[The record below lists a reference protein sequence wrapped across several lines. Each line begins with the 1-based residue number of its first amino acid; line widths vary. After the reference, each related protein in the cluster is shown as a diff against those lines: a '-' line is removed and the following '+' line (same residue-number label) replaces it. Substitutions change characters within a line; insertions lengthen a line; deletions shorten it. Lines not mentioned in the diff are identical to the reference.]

1 MHLQFIEVKATINH
15 ISYNSIS
22 FSNFN
27 MPRKII
33 KRYLPDPDKIKDNKF
48 LRIFGNILHDPQ
60 LWHLT
65 RYSVGH
71 AFLVGLFCA
80 FIPVPFQMLLA
91 AGGAILFRANI
102 AISVALVW
110 ITNPV
115 TMPFLFSFAYWV
127 GITILGQDSNDFQF
141 ELTLDWLNNNLT
153 HLWQP
158 FLLGC
163 LVCASTCAFLG
174 YIGVRVFWRF
184 HITNAW
190 EERRKKRQAS
200 LKG

>member
-1 MHLQFIEVKATINH
+1 
-15 ISYNSIS
+15 
-22 FSNFN
+22 
-27 MPRKII
+27 MPRKLI
-33 KRYLPDPDKIKDNKF
+33 KRYLPDPGKIKDNKF
-48 LRIFGNILHDPQ
+48 LSIFGSILHDPQ

-91 AGGAILFRANI
+91 AGGAVLFRANI

-115 TMPFLFSFAYWV
+115 TMPFLFGFAYIV
-127 GITILGQDSNDFQF
+127 GITILGKDSDDFHF
-141 ELTLDWLNNNLT
+141 ELSYEWLSD
-153 HLWQP
+153 HLVDLWEP

-163 LVCASTCAFLG
+163 LICATVCAILG
-174 YIGVRVFWRF
+174 YLGVRIFWRF
-184 HITNAW
+184 HIANAW
-190 EERRKKRQAS
+190 QERCKNRREAMAERDRIKSDLANRK
-200 LKG
+200 